1 MAPTKRAARGGA
13 GAATATAAAGAAAAD
28 GPGAAA
34 GPYTD
39 WRLRGLLVAV
49 LAAPWLAALAGLG
62 AEGFAGEVREAAR
75 RAHVGAAVRD
85 AGYAARPEFW
95 ALIGALSLPH
105 LTYYWVWTRAEA
117 FYRLTRPYME
127 PFHAFATVGLVLK
140 LVQFSAALVYFCGP
154 ALLLSP
160 AAWWGALRALLAAQ
174 APLQLLLGLELFAL
188 GQLLNVAV
196 YRTIGEAGVYY
207 GCRLKQDVPWVYG
220 FPFSTV
226 PHPQYVGSTLSM
238 WGGVV
243 IAAASATA
251 VAQGIYAA
259 GVALTL
265 FWAFSSWHESA
276 L

>member
-1 MAPTKRAARGGA
+1 MAPAKRAARGGPAA
-13 GAATATAAAGAAAAD
+13 GAGAAAA
-28 GPGAAA
+28 GTPGAKAAA

-39 WRLRGLLVAV
+39 WRLRGLLTAA
-49 LAAPWLAALAGLG
+49 LAAPWLAALAWLG
-62 AEGFAGEVREAAR
+62 AEGFAREAREAAR
-75 RAHVGAAVRD
+75 RAHLGAALRET
-85 AGYAARPEFW
+85 GFLARPEFW

-105 LTYYWVWTRAEA
+105 ATYLWVWTHAEA
-117 FYRLTRPYME
+117 FYRATRPYME
-127 PFHAFATVGLVLK
+127 PFHAFARLGVVLK
-140 LVQFSAALVYFCGP
+140 LVQLSAALSYFCGS
-154 ALLLSP
+154 ALLLAP

-238 WGGVV
+238 WGVVV
-243 IAAASATA
+243 IAAASAVA

-265 FWAFSSWHESA
+265 LWAFSSWHESV